1 MGNAHFVRRLS
12 SGSVNGG
19 SHIRLRSYAPTD
31 REAVRQICCETADS
45 GNPVESFFPDR
56 EVFADLLT
64 RYYTDFEPQSSLV
77 AVEEGRVV
85 GYLHGCLRPHR
96 FFWLMAF
103 WIGPRVTLKALT
115 RGTFFRRQ
123 VMALVFANLGLWL
136 RTAGRHKVSVADYPA
151 HLHINLRERCRGR
164 RVGQLLM
171 LEWLARACELK
182 IPGVHAGVC
191 ADNERACRFFEAM
204 GFQALGREPR
214 MRLPGQ
220 RRLLETVVYGL
231 PLHNDK
237 R

>member
-1 MGNAHFVRRLS
+1 M
-12 SGSVNGG
+12 
-19 SHIRLRSYAPTD
+19 
-31 REAVRQICCETADS
+31 
-45 GNPVESFFPDR
+45 ESFFPDR

-64 RYYTDFEPQSSLV
+64 QYYTDFEPQSSLV

-85 GYLHGCLRPHR
+85 GYLNGCLRPRR
-96 FFWLMAF
+96 FFCLMAL
-103 WIGPRVTLKALT
+103 WIGPRVTLKALL

-123 VMALVFANLGLWL
+123 VLALLIANLGLWL
-136 RTAGRHKVSVADYPA
+136 RAAGRHKVSVAGYPA

-182 IPGVHAGVC
+182 IPGVHAEVS

-204 GFQALGREPR
+204 GFQPLGRKPR

-220 RRLLETVVYGL
+220 RRVSETVVYGL
-231 PLHNDK
+231 SLRDNK